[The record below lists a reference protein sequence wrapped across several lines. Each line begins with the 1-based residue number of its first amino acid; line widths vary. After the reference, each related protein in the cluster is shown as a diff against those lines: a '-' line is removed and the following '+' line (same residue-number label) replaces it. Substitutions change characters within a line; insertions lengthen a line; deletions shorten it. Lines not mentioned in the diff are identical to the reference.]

1 MGLSLTMAGVHIHSN
16 RQALVDAT
24 ADLVTACASA
34 AIAAR
39 GRFVWAL
46 AGGSTPRD
54 LYATLAAP
62 ARRGR
67 IDWTRVHVFW
77 GDERCVP
84 PDDPASNY
92 RMARETLLA
101 HVPVPPAQIHRMR
114 GEDDPVGAAAE
125 YEAQLK
131 GVLGAQADGAPGAL
145 DLVLLGLGTDGHT
158 ASIFPGGQAGRESS
172 RWVIAELVDPAHGW
186 RLTLTPP
193 VIDAASLVVFLVAGQ
208 DKAAVVADVRDGPVV
223 FDELPAQRFAF
234 GGQTVWMLDDEAATQ
249 LRKR

>member
-1 MGLSLTMAGVHIHSN
+1 MGLSLTMADLRIHSD

-24 ADLVTACASA
+24 ADLVTACASE

-54 LYATLAAP
+54 LYAALAAP
-62 ARRGR
+62 NRRGL
-67 IDWTRVHVFW
+67 IDWTRVHVCW

-84 PDDPASNY
+84 PEDPASNY
-92 RMARETLLA
+92 RMACETLLDY
-101 HVPVPPAQIHRMR
+101 VPVPPAQIHRMR
-114 GEDDPVGAAAE
+114 GEDDPVHAAAA
-125 YEAQLK
+125 YEAMLK
-131 GVLGAQADGAPGAL
+131 DVLGVQADGSPGAF

-172 RWVIAELVDPAHGW
+172 RWVFADRVDAAHGW

-208 DKAAVVADVRDGPVV
+208 EKAAVVADVRDGPVA

-234 GGQTVWMLDDEAATQ
+234 GGRTVWMLDDEAAAQ
-249 LRKR
+249 LRQG